1 MKKIE
6 LQLYETIIKELP
18 KIAEALQTIAIESEK
33 PSDLLHGL
41 NVKQL
46 EKQLEWYEYFGEKVN
61 NLDANIND
69 IACEFADNRT
79 ELEYGKYTK

>member
-1 MKKIE
+1 MKQIE
-6 LQLYETIIKELP
+6 LVLYETIIQELP
-18 KIAEALQTIAIESEK
+18 KIAKALQVIAKESEK
-33 PSDLLHGL
+33 PSDLLNGL

-46 EKQLEWYEYFGEKVN
+46 ERQLEWYEYFGEKVN

-79 ELEYGKYTK
+79 EMEYGKYTK